1 LGMKVFGFC
10 QPSLLAPNRC
20 FAFTTTFK
28 LAHSSTLG
36 VCVCCLQGFLRGS
49 ATDEQAAE
57 VVVHALGTP
66 VPGWL
71 WDERKAL
78 AALAATGRRPASA
91 KRPGSAR
98 RVGLHAPD
106 TAVPITDGYRVEARA
121 CTLGGVVPP
130 VDIMVWVTAAAGDG
144 GVEWSA
150 CRSEHWPHPT
160 PSQLLARTEG
170 GGGGGGVGAGDL
182 GPQALWT
189 DVGLALSPAK
199 RPVVP
204 AGLLC
209 GLREEHNVRELLRLY
224 AAQCEGGPPGSAAT
238 SAFEVP
244 VPTAAE
250 LRLASGRKPYTRPK
264 PNAAEDAAPME
275 HKDKRRSGELPRRP
289 PKLGKER
296 SAESLSRT

>member
-1 LGMKVFGFC
+1 VT
-10 QPSLLAPNRC
+10 A
-20 FAFTTTFK
+20 
-28 LAHSSTLG
+28 
-36 VCVCCLQGFLRGS
+36 QGSLRGS
-49 ATDEQAAE
+49 ATEEQAAE
-57 VVVHALGTP
+57 VVVHSLGTP

-78 AALAATGRRPASA
+78 AALAAAGRRPGSAA

-98 RVGLHAPD
+98 RVGLHLPD
-106 TAVPITDGYRVEARA
+106 TAVPITDGYRAEARA
-121 CTLGGVVPP
+121 CTLGGVVSP
-130 VDIMVWVTAAAGDG
+130 VDVMVWATVAAGGG
-144 GVEWSA
+144 GVVWCA

-160 PSQLLARTEG
+160 PSQLLARTES

-209 GLREEHNVRELLRLY
+209 GLREEHNMRELLRLY
-224 AAQCEGGPPGSAAT
+224 AAQCQGGPPGAAAT
-238 SAFEVP
+238 TAFEVP

-250 LRLASGRKPYTRPK
+250 LRLMSGRKPYTRPK
-264 PNAAEDAAPME
+264 PNVVEDAAPTE
-275 HKDKRRSGELPRRP
+275 HKDRQRSGDQPRRA
-289 PKLGKER
+289 PKLGKEH
-296 SAESLSRT
+296 SAESLSAARQMSGGR